1 VTEVGVVK
9 VGVHGRCTEGVV
21 DELAL
26 HGIAAASAGSGLVHT
41 EGRL

>member
-9 VGVHGRCTEGVV
+9 VGVHGRCTECVV

-26 HGIAAASAGSGLVHT
+26 HEKYCGLSWEQSSLH
-41 EGRL
+41 